1 MSGYCA
7 NAIQTSTEK
16 NARAQLFLLDGN
28 ARRGYIPG
36 MTETLTPDEIVEMA
50 KRNGM
55 TPQQL
60 CERAGV
66 AYTVLWRWRTERG
79 DIKLASYRALIEA
92 SNVPA
97 KVARGE
103 AT

>member
-1 MSGYCA
+1 MQSKR
-7 NAIQTSTEK
+7 QQK

-28 ARRGYIPG
+28 ARRGYRPE
-36 MTETLTPDEIVEMA
+36 MNEMLTPDQIVEAA

-66 AYTVLWRWRTERG
+66 AYTVLWRWRTNRG
-79 DIKLASYRALIEA
+79 DIKLVSYRALIEA
-92 SNVPA
+92 ANVA
-97 KVARGE
+97 VKVAPGE
-103 AT
+103 PA

>member
-1 MSGYCA
+1 M
-7 NAIQTSTEK
+7 QTKRQQK

-28 ARRGYIPG
+28 ARRGYRPG
-36 MTETLTPDEIVEMA
+36 MNEMLTPDQIVEAA

-66 AYTVLWRWRTERG
+66 AYTVLWRWRTNRG
-79 DIKLASYRALIEA
+79 DIKLASYRALVEA
-92 SNVPA
+92 SNVA
-97 KVARGE
+97 VKVAGE
-103 AT
+103 PA